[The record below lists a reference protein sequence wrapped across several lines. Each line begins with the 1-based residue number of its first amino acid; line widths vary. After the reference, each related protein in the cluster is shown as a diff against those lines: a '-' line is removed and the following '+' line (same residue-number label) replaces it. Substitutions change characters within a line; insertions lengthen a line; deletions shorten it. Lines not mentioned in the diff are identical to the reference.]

1 MGFSVSRYYQ
11 KIVTRSFN
19 STEQTFYKQQ
29 LQVEGRTGEAI
40 PEQRPENFRVQDVGS
55 RSATFYW
62 DPVDESQIQA
72 NFTGYKLTYWYD
84 DEDLNEVSEDPEE
97 GTTMRMV
104 RRQLDELIRSKRQI
118 HEAGRQKSIIVAPG
132 MNRVTI
138 HGLKPNAQNYAVVQ
152 VVTSQHEG
160 PKSEVLTFRT
170 REGKYYSIHGSAK
183 NFVDIFV
190 N

>member
-1 MGFSVSRYYQ
+1 
-11 KIVTRSFN
+11 
-19 STEQTFYKQQ
+19 
-29 LQVEGRTGEAI
+29 
-40 PEQRPENFRVQDVGS
+40 VGS

-62 DPVDESQIQA
+62 DPVDESAIQA

-84 DEDLNEVSEDPEE
+84 DEDLNEVNEDVEE

-104 RRQLDELIRSKRQI
+104 RRQLDDFMRSKRQI
-118 HEAGRQKSIIVAPG
+118 HEAGRQKSVIVAPG
-132 MNRVTI
+132 VNRVTI

-170 REGKYYSIHGSAK
+170 REGVPTPVRGLNAYPINNKNPNERGVVVLRWERPRSANGRLTHYSVQSCRTHGA
-183 NFVDIFV
+183 NDEHIACQV
-190 N
+190 